1 MYAREDR
8 LQIFL
13 LPLVWKAFR
22 WALTCKTT
30 LVKHW
35 SQSSCQQQRYCFDVG
50 TDGSC
55 RSDSVTEWI
64 YVEALIGKLHLAFLE
79 QWPEMLEQTTTNCW
93 PKPVVEG
100 VVEDDWNLGN
110 ERRKTW
116 ACCWVFKEKVDSWD
130 VPERKTTVPNKTHK
144 LNTFPLLR
152 KEYHRHFSFSL
163 DMWFTTLSGSEWLS
177 QTRAFWGDNH
187 GVLFVFA
194 DYIILH
200 LKQSLVCSSISS
212 CLLDFCHRCWV
223 RGHICFHEA
232 VKQILFCNIV
242 VLDRI

>member
-1 MYAREDR
+1 M
-8 LQIFL
+8 
-13 LPLVWKAFR
+13 WKAFR

-100 VVEDDWNLGN
+100 VVEDDWNFGN

-130 VPERKTTVPNKTHK
+130 APERKTTVQNKTHK

-152 KEYHRHFSFSL
+152 KEHHRHFSFSL

-187 GVLFVFA
+187 GVLFCFRWLYYSSFETEPSLFFYFFMPSWFLSQMLGKRA
-194 DYIILH
+194 H
-200 LKQSLVCSSISS
+200 LLS
-212 CLLDFCHRCWV
+212 
-223 RGHICFHEA
+223 RGCQANPF
-232 VKQILFCNIV
+232 L
-242 VLDRI
+242 